1 MISLIH
7 AWCYIDWSLG
17 WFVQEITWNEIHD
30 YTKVWNTIYNI
41 HLVLKRTPIFPF
53 RHILK
58 ILYHYIF
65 GLSQISK
72 KKRFPNLS
80 MEISCRYI
88 HFIQTFKIM
97 GSPHSLPLS
106 CVDRN
111 LSQKILTAWW
121 EVQLHFD
128 GGFNTIQ
135 IQFQMVSH
143 FYRCFGL
150 LNFCEKVVSSG
161 CRNPSKVADT
171 SNIQTP
177 PSTSF
182 WKLNN
187 F

>member
-1 MISLIH
+1 MK
-7 AWCYIDWSLG
+7 Y
-17 WFVQEITWNEIHD
+17 
-30 YTKVWNTIYNI
+30 IYNI
-41 HLVLKRTPIFPF
+41 HLVLKKTPIFPF

-65 GLSQISK
+65 GLSQISKK

-128 GGFNTIQ
+128 GVLTRFR
-135 IQFQMVSH
+135 
-143 FYRCFGL
+143 Y
-150 LNFCEKVVSSG
+150 NFKWFRTSIGALGSWTSVRKSFRADVVTHQ
-161 CRNPSKVADT
+161 K
-171 SNIQTP
+171 
-177 PSTSF
+177 
-182 WKLNN
+182 
-187 F
+187 

>member
-1 MISLIH
+1 
-7 AWCYIDWSLG
+7 
-17 WFVQEITWNEIHD
+17 
-30 YTKVWNTIYNI
+30 
-41 HLVLKRTPIFPF
+41 
-53 RHILK
+53 
-58 ILYHYIF
+58 
-65 GLSQISK
+65 
-72 KKRFPNLS
+72 
-80 MEISCRYI
+80 MEIGSRYI

-161 CRNPSKVADT
+161 CRNPSKVAD
-171 SNIQTP
+171 NIQTP

-182 WKLNN
+182 WKFNN
-187 F
+187 FLRILMRILVRNLSITNNIKWKKCIVNTQVGWIGKFSCFP